1 MVKKFLSIIMIAIF
15 FVLTF
20 IPRAKVGVLNYWL
33 LFGAL
38 FVFMGIYVYLTFYV
52 SKRKCAKLL
61 GSNDFYSISVALVP
75 EKADGEF
82 IHGRLVAY
90 NSMLLLYGV
99 GKKGAQ
105 LKWSEELS
113 TIESLSFQKLTTG
126 RKGFVI
132 STERRGD
139 FQFSCHINND
149 KKSQLITS
157 LGLEIED

>member
-15 FVLTF
+15 FVVTF

-38 FVFMGIYVYLTFYV
+38 FVFAGLYIYLRFYV
-52 SKRKCAKLL
+52 SKNKCAKLL
-61 GSNDFYSISVALVP
+61 KSDDFYSISVALVP

-99 GKKGAQ
+99 GKKTAE

-113 TIESLSFQKLTTG
+113 NLESLSFQKLTTG
-126 RKGFVI
+126 RTGFVL
-132 STERRGD
+132 SVENRGD
-139 FQFSCHINND
+139 FQFVCRIKND
-149 KKSQLITS
+149 KKSELISS
-157 LGLEIED
+157 LGLEVDD